1 MPLFFWDNYGDAI
14 YAVSTFDI
22 RVNEMTGTTIDL
34 IYSILITFNNYV
46 SSIFDGR
53 THLYWSKV

>member
-14 YAVSTFDI
+14 YAVSSFGI

-34 IYSILITFNNYV
+34 IYSILIAFNNYV
-46 SSIFDGR
+46 SSIFYGR
-53 THLYWSKV
+53 ANSYWSKV